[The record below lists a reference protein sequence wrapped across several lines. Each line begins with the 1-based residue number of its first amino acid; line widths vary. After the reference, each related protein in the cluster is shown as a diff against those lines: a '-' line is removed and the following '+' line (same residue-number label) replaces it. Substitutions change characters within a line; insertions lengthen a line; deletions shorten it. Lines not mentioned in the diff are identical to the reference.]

1 MKATFLKTKD
11 IGFDKKDGSG
21 HLPGKA
27 LTAMDGTEYKLWGNS
42 SKNVSVGTEYE
53 FEAEGGKIDGKTFRP
68 AGQAPSAPERDYEPP
83 INQQKQTS
91 IETQNAVTNVSNLW
105 AAGKLADDSLLVQNL
120 IPYLESKLI
129 IGSHKAQITSSP
141 LVEAAVALGGVVK
154 GEFPNPGA
162 FLNKCWNEHGLQRAD
177 VEAIVGPI
185 SAEIDLDGAY
195 LCLTTELAERS
206 KRKSA

>member
-1 MKATFLKTKD
+1 MSGHYCTLHNTVFFKTEKMRGYAHPIKD
-11 IGFDKKDGSG
+11 AQGNTIKDGK
-21 HLPGKA
+21 GKD
-27 LTAMDGTEYKLWGNS
+27 LWCNEEEGTPQETPSQQVSTPHSATYS
-42 SKNVSVGTEYE
+42 S
-53 FEAEGGKIDGKTFRP
+53 
-68 AGQAPSAPERDYEPP
+68 PETDKR
-83 INQQKQTS
+83 QVS
-91 IETQNAVTNVSNLW
+91 IETQNAVTNTCNLW
-105 AAGKLADDSLLVQNL
+105 AAGKIEDDSLLAKNVL
-120 IPYLESKLI
+120 DYLASKLI
-129 IGSHKAQITSSP
+129 IGSHKAQVKASP